1 MAGLGNNLYPPI
13 FKKAYM
19 PAFKAS
25 DQDGCKIYFSLSVYN
40 SISDINQ
47 NLVQI
52 SVQNQNTNYS
62 ALDLGIY
69 PAGVKIAP
77 LNIQLGRT
85 SQDRY
90 FVTISNEDLAKDP
103 VTNEGFVPGNIYKV
117 QIRFTGKAVSNVDN
131 SKKITEAWLNTNIQN
146 FSEWSQVVLIK
157 PISEPVLLLN
167 NFSTQFDEESFTL
180 QDIYVS
186 GRLNIPVENNEYLKK
201 YRIRIYDGSD
211 TLKEDSG
218 EIYTNSYNHNNGINY
233 KIKYNL
239 EDDQDYVLKV
249 FYQTNNLYEKEE
261 EFPFQLKLVQYA
273 VLDPTIT
280 LTAEGDNK
288 GGRVKIKVNSA
299 RAIDQLSTNFVLR
312 RSSSKQNFE
321 YWEDIYT
328 FLAEFGQILDLTW
341 FDNTVQSG
349 VWYKYSIQ
357 QRNEQGFRSNFLQT
371 NSPVM
376 VVFEDIFLIDNKQKL
391 TVRFDPQVNNYSHVV
406 SETLTQTIGSKYP
419 FIRRN
424 GNVDYRTFSLNGTI
438 TAFMDVRENG
448 MKASRQDLYKN
459 SLNDYKKYYEDNRID
474 NFNDSVY
481 ERDFRQKVIEFLYR
495 NTVKLYKSTTQGNI
509 LVKLMNISFT
519 PNNTLSRHIYS
530 FTCTVQEVDEFSL
543 QNCDKYGIQSM
554 GGYIAQKNSFKHV
567 HGQIIIP
574 NPKRYLSNRERFN
587 NEVSKD
593 NEQFYQNR
601 NVYGEGTELQI
612 GGKQTQ
618 VIQDYIAPKYKYLE
632 SELRDIEI
640 NSLTYLKIEFT
651 SPPYLIVQNG
661 NDFLQ
666 KLETNSTSNSE
677 NYFLGHVIYVNNQPI
692 IVGPQGI
699 YELDDSNGFSVTS
712 LRFLSPNETVYISY
726 ELDIIS
732 KEKTQNIPKMYGNFK
747 RIGQFF
753 GYFNSSESI
762 YKKIYNRY
770 YQKYQTGG
778 GQKTATDGNN
788 QENTQIKSTVYFQSL
803 QSVMGLRIQAKPGTM
818 ILVRE
823 IQDNSLNNSQY
834 ETFIMND
841 SGLLEFYNEDS
852 TNPTNIIGAYIVG
865 PQLQE
870 VDEIQNG
877 VVEDDEYVLVQT
889 EYEDF
894 NEIENPQKNHVY
906 KITNTSALTVLK
918 SRIHSTKETYMN
930 EWDVKESLQGH
941 VMDFQ
946 TLLLNNEFAKTQYCI
961 FYNGGWFL
969 FNTDERV
976 VLGYPNEAIIDY
988 YCQILRQEY

>member
-19 PAFKAS
+19 PAFS
-25 DQDGCKIYFSLSVYN
+25 ISSECKIYFSLSVYN

-62 ALDLGIY
+62 ALYLKNY
-69 PAGVKIAP
+69 PAGIKVAP
-77 LNIQLGRT
+77 LQTEINRT

-90 FVTISNEDLAKDP
+90 YVTITSSDLADK
-103 VTNEGFVPGNIYKV
+103 FVPGNIYKV
-117 QIRFTGKAVSNVDN
+117 QIRFTGAGVSNV
-131 SKKITEAWLNTNIQN
+131 SKSEDITETWLNTNIQN

-157 PISEPVLLLN
+157 PIVEPELLLN
-167 NFSTQFDEESFTL
+167 NFSEQLDKGKFTL

-201 YRIRIYDGSD
+201 YRIRIYDSSD

-233 KIKYNL
+233 KIKYSL
-239 EDDQDYVLKV
+239 EDDQDYILKV

-261 EFPFQLKLVQYA
+261 EFPFQLNLVQYT

-280 LTAEGDNK
+280 LAAEGDKK
-288 GGRVKIKVNSA
+288 GGRIKIKIESA
-299 RAIDQLSTNFVLR
+299 HAIDQLSTNFVLR

-328 FLAEFGQILDLTW
+328 FLAEFGQILNVTW
-341 FDNTVQSG
+341 FDDTIQSG

-371 NSPVM
+371 NSPIM
-376 VVFEDIFLIDNKQKL
+376 VVFEDIFLIDNEQKL

-459 SLNDYKKYYEDNRID
+459 SLNDYKSYYEKNRIND
-474 NFNDSVY
+474 FNDSIY

-554 GGYIAQKNSFKHV
+554 GGYVSQKSPFKHI
-567 HGQIIIP
+567 HGQIIVP
-574 NPKRYLSNRERFN
+574 DPKRYLSSKQRFT
-587 NEVSKD
+587 EED
-593 NEQFYQNR
+593 NEQIYQNR
-601 NVYGEGTELQI
+601 NLYGEGTELQI
-612 GGKQTQ
+612 GGDQTQ
-618 VIQDYIAPKYKYLE
+618 IIRDYITPKYKYLE

-651 SPPYLIVQNG
+651 SSPYLIVQDG
-661 NDFLQ
+661 NTFLQ
-666 KLETNSTSNSE
+666 KAETSSSSLLSQGNC
-677 NYFLGHVIYVNNQPI
+677 FLGHVIYVNSQPI
-692 IVGPQGI
+692 VVGPQGI

-712 LRFLSPNETVYISY
+712 LRFLSPNETAYISY
-726 ELDIIS
+726 ELDVIS
-732 KEKTQNIPKMYGNFK
+732 KEKTQNIPKMYGNFR
-747 RIGQFF
+747 RIGQLF

-770 YQKYQTGG
+770 YQKYN
-778 GQKTATDGNN
+778 ATKKNSD
-788 QENTQIKSTVYFQSL
+788 NTDTVVACSQSL
-803 QSVMGLRIQAKPGTM
+803 QNIMGLRIQAKPGTM
-818 ILVRE
+818 ILVKE
-823 IQDNSLNNSQY
+823 IQDNSINNSQY

-841 SGLLEFYNEDS
+841 SGLLEFYNEDN

-889 EYEDF
+889 EYENF

-906 KITNTSALTVLK
+906 KITSTSALTVLK
-918 SRIHSTKETYMN
+918 SRIHSTKEIYMN
-930 EWDVKESLQGH
+930 EWDVKENLQGYI
-941 VMDFQ
+941 MDFQ
-946 TLLLNNEFAKTQYCI
+946 TLLLNNQFTQTQYCI

-969 FNTDERV
+969 FNMDERV